1 MARHVLGILGRKAG
15 MTQVYVDGRRV
26 GVTVIEAGPCRVLQV
41 KAKTAAELVDTPKR
55 PERIHVQT
63 GKPEPRPAP
72 RGDGYYAVQLGF
84 APKLRKRTSKPA
96 EGHALKAAP
105 EAEQKDDK
113 APVGR
118 RFIREFRLD
127 AKPEL
132 KIGDNVDLKV
142 LDGNVYVDVTGIT
155 KGKGF
160 QGGMKRWHMKGFRQS
175 HGTSKVHRRVGAI
188 GRNLSINKGVP
199 KGKHMPG
206 HMGVDQVTV
215 KGLRVIEIDAAK
227 NLLLVEGAVPGG
239 ANGYLM
245 IRPSDRVKN
254 NRKKKA

>member
-1 MARHVLGILGRKAG
+1 MARHKMGILGRKAG
-15 MTQVYVDGRRV
+15 MTQVYVEGRRV
-26 GVTVIEAGPCRVLQV
+26 GVTVIEAGPCRVMQV
-41 KAKTAAELVDTPKR
+41 KAKTAAELTDDPRR
-55 PERIHVQT
+55 PERIHAQT
-63 GKPEPRPAP
+63 GKPEQRQPR

-84 APKLRKRTSKPA
+84 APKLRKRTSKPE

-105 EAEQKDDK
+105 EAEQKDPK

-118 RFIREFRLD
+118 RFVREFRLD
-127 AKPEL
+127 AKPEC
-132 KIGDNVDLKV
+132 KIGDTIDLKV

-175 HGTSKVHRRVGAI
+175 HGTSKVHRRVGAL
-188 GRNLSINKGVP
+188 GRTYSINKGVP

-206 HMGVDQVTV
+206 HMGVDKVTV
-215 KGLRVIEIDAAK
+215 KGLRVIEADAEK
-227 NLLLVEGAVPGG
+227 NILLVEGAVPGG
-239 ANGYLM
+239 ANGYLV

-254 NRKKKA
+254 LRKKK